1 MDARIVLHRNINVEF
16 PDGPPDDM
24 FLTALSYAYGGVIS
38 TLPAA
43 YLCPGHAPLLPRPFR
58 IAWPMTTEEI
68 TPEEVIGR

>member
-1 MDARIVLHRNINVEF
+1 
-16 PDGPPDDM
+16 M